1 MELEPYIATL
11 RQEFA
16 LAAEAAGGEAM
27 AVAERL
33 IIPLESSVRL
43 ALLEALSA
51 AADEITCDL
60 APGSVHVRLQGREPQ
75 FVVTPAPAES
85 FAAAGPAPASAALP
99 PAPEGDDG
107 AIARINL
114 RLAEHLKN
122 PSEQAAE
129 RHGVPAPRASAR
141 PRSGA
146 RSRQRRPPARRR
158 RRPALHRLGPLAR
171 RPSSGGT
178 KRPPGDPIIPGPRGG
193 DRSPAHLAIPPCPR
207 SRHPSRS
214 WRPSRSSSAT
224 CASWRET
231 APTRSSRSAPATRHT
246 SPTSAPRSRP
256 ASR

>member
-85 FAAAGPAPASAALP
+85 FAAGGPAPASAALP

-122 PSEQAAE
+122 RIEQAAD
-129 RHGVPAPRASAR
+129 
-141 PRSGA
+141 RSGLSVNGWLVRA
-146 RSRQRRPPARRR
+146 AAA
-158 RRPALHRLGPLAR
+158 ALEADAA
-171 RPSSGGT
+171 
-178 KRPPGDPIIPGPRGG
+178 PGSAGPRRAAAGG
-193 DRSPAHLAIPPCPR
+193 QHFTGWVR
-207 SRHPSRS
+207 
-214 WRPSRSSSAT
+214 
-224 CASWRET
+224 
-231 APTRSSRSAPATRHT
+231 
-246 SPTSAPRSRP
+246 
-256 ASR
+256 

>member
-16 LAAEAAGGEAM
+16 SAAEAAGDEAM

-75 FVVTPAPAES
+75 FVVTPAPAEA
-85 FAAAGPAPASAALP
+85 FAEAGPVPVPPSALP

-122 PSEQAAE
+122 RIEQAAD
-129 RHGVPAPRASAR
+129 RSGLSVNGWLVRAAAAALDADAAPGSAAPRRAAT
-141 PRSGA
+141 
-146 RSRQRRPPARRR
+146 
-158 RRPALHRLGPLAR
+158 
-171 RPSSGGT
+171 GGQHFT
-178 KRPPGDPIIPGPRGG
+178 GWVR
-193 DRSPAHLAIPPCPR
+193 
-207 SRHPSRS
+207 
-214 WRPSRSSSAT
+214 
-224 CASWRET
+224 
-231 APTRSSRSAPATRHT
+231 
-246 SPTSAPRSRP
+246 
-256 ASR
+256 

>member
-33 IIPLESSVRL
+33 VIPLESSVRL

-85 FAAAGPAPASAALP
+85 FAEPGPVPTSAALP

-122 PSEQAAE
+122 RIEQAADRSGLSVNGWLVRAAAAALE
-129 RHGVPAPRASAR
+129 ADAAPGSAAPRRAAT
-141 PRSGA
+141 
-146 RSRQRRPPARRR
+146 
-158 RRPALHRLGPLAR
+158 
-171 RPSSGGT
+171 GGQHFT
-178 KRPPGDPIIPGPRGG
+178 GWVR
-193 DRSPAHLAIPPCPR
+193 
-207 SRHPSRS
+207 
-214 WRPSRSSSAT
+214 
-224 CASWRET
+224 
-231 APTRSSRSAPATRHT
+231 
-246 SPTSAPRSRP
+246 
-256 ASR
+256 